1 VNFRA
6 RLTLQ
11 PPGGFGVYRLTR
23 TIAAL
28 FLSLLATPAVAQLA
42 EVGGGPIEIGR
53 LDDNHAEIDAA
64 HQRSVARARALGP
77 LPAAALTRTP
87 RLQFPLRLRSQSEAF
102 RGHSIFNYV
111 DLDATAKLKDFA
123 CGKRTY
129 DGHNGVDIVLTPF
142 WWRMMDAQEAE
153 VVAAAPGKIIDKADG
168 NYDRQCSF
176 SGNPPANYVI
186 IQQDDGYFAFYWHLK
201 KGSVTGR
208 SVGSRVAVGE
218 FLGFVGSSGF
228 SSGPHLHFELR
239 TSDFGGQTVDPYA
252 GLCGATRTLWKH
264 QPENADT
271 EILRVATH
279 RLAPNPAPNWC
290 SNPDTGYSDRFNA
303 GEYVWV
309 AAYLRDQT
317 PSSPI
322 TFKVLRPDGQIFTTW
337 TSGAVSSS
345 FAYWYGQIYLPTGA
359 DGRWRVQVQLE
370 GRTSEHAFMVGKGL
384 PAPTTLTTS
393 VSPLSAT
400 ASPTDPANF
409 DVVVRN
415 TGATAAIG
423 CALGPDAPLAAVSSF
438 QITVAG
444 IPQGAVNEVFD
455 LAAGT
460 AKRVRL
466 TIKPKGTYR
475 AQQMQIPVRVFCSN
489 ASEAAAARAKVV
501 TLSF

>member
-1 VNFRA
+1 M
-6 RLTLQ
+6 
-11 PPGGFGVYRLTR
+11 R
-23 TIAAL
+23 TILAL
-28 FLSLLATPAVAQLA
+28 LLCLLATPAVAQLS
-42 EVGGGPIEIGR
+42 EVGGGPVEFGR
-53 LDDNHAEIDAA
+53 LDHNEAEIDAA
-64 HQRSVARARALGP
+64 HRTSMARARALRP

-102 RGHSIFNYV
+102 QGHSITNYV

-123 CGKRTY
+123 CGRRTY
-129 DGHNGVDIVLTPF
+129 DGHDGIDIALTPF
-142 WWRMMDAQEAE
+142 WWRMMDVKEAE
-153 VVAAAPGKIIDKADG
+153 VVAAAPGRLIDKADG
-168 NYDRQCSF
+168 NYDRQCAWN
-176 SGNPPANYVI
+176 GNPPANYVV

-208 SVGSRVAVGE
+208 AVGSRVAVGE

-228 SSGPHLHFELR
+228 STGPHLHFELR
-239 TSDFGGQTVDPYA
+239 TASDFGGQTVDPYA

-264 QPENADT
+264 QPEKADT
-271 EILRVATH
+271 EVLRLATH
-279 RLAPNPAPNWC
+279 RVVPNPGPDSCA
-290 SNPDTGYSDRFNA
+290 NPDPGYSDRFDA
-303 GEYVWV
+303 GAYVWV

-322 TFKVLRPDGQIFTTW
+322 TFTVLRPDGQTYVTW

-359 DGRWRVQVQLE
+359 DGRWRVQARLE

-400 ASPTDPANF
+400 ASPTVPANF

-423 CALGPDAPLAAVSSF
+423 CALAPDAPLAALSSF
-438 QITVAG
+438 QVTVGG

-466 TIKPKGTYR
+466 TIKPKGTYH
-475 AQQMQIPVRVFCSN
+475 AQQMQVPVRVFCSN